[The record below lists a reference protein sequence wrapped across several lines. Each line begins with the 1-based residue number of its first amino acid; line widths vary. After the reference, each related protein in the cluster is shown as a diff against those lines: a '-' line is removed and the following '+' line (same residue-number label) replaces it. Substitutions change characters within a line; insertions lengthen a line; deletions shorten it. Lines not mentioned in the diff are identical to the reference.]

1 MSHDAPEIAPCCH
14 DRIVA
19 GPFSALDDD
28 AAPADVAR
36 EAGRRAAGMLQGVTD
51 AHVHLFPDSFYR
63 ALWRWFDAHAWQI
76 AFRGTAEQTLAQL
89 AAVGTDHA
97 VALVFAHKPG
107 VARHLNAYL
116 GDLCRSAAHI
126 VGVGTVLPGEP
137 DAVAIVR
144 EAIEHHGLRGIKLHC
159 HVQKVAIDDP
169 ATLAVLATC
178 QSMGVPA
185 VVHAGQEPASTAYGI
200 DTHAIC
206 SAARTERVLR
216 QFPNLR
222 LVVPHLGA
230 DEYAAY
236 FDLLARYENLY
247 LDTAMACGEY
257 FAVRPDWQQV
267 ARWSH
272 RILYGTD
279 FPIVPYAAD
288 RELRVLARRIA
299 DDAALE
305 RIVRGNAAK
314 LWGI

>member
-1 MSHDAPEIAPCCH
+1 MSHAHEIAPCCD

-19 GPFSALDDD
+19 GPFAELDDGD
-28 AAPADVAR
+28 AAADVAR
-36 EAGRRAAGMLQGVTD
+36 EAERRAAGMLQGVTD
-51 AHVHLFPDSFYR
+51 AHVHLFPEGFYQ
-63 ALWRWFDAHAWQI
+63 ALWRWFDAHAWNI

-89 AAVGTDHA
+89 HAAGSEHA

-116 GDLCRSAAHI
+116 GDLCRSAPQV

-137 DAVAIVR
+137 DAVAIAR
-144 EAIEHHGLRGIKLHC
+144 EAIERHGLRGIKLHC
-159 HVQKVAIDDP
+159 HVQKIAIDDP
-169 ATLAVLATC
+169 ATLAVLAAC
-178 QSMGVPA
+178 QAMGVPA
-185 VVHAGQEPASTAYGI
+185 VVHAGQEPSSSAYGI
-200 DTHAIC
+200 DTHALC
-206 SAARTERVLR
+206 SAARTERVL
-216 QFPNLR
+216 QQLPNLR

-236 FDLLARYENLY
+236 FDLLSRHENLY
-247 LDTAMACGEY
+247 LDTAMACAEY

-267 ARWSH
+267 TRWSH

-288 RELRVLARRIA
+288 RELRVLARRIV

-305 RIVRGNAAK
+305 RILRGTAAG